1 MHDQPNA
8 GPQAPA
14 PGSRAYEVQCIV
26 LLELVLAPPRHTD
39 DVAELAARSG
49 EPRADVEAA
58 LQALTEAGL
67 AARDERVAW
76 ATPAARY
83 CEALYR
89 LCP

>member
-1 MHDQPNA
+1 
-8 GPQAPA
+8 
-14 PGSRAYEVQCIV
+14 
-26 LLELVLAPPRHTD
+26 L
-39 DVAELAARSG
+39 G

-83 CEALYR
+83 CEALFR